1 MRQYELM
8 IILDPNLS
16 NEENTTLIQEITD
29 EVKTLNVVDLK
40 TDLWGTRDLAYKING
55 SYTGYYLM
63 LTFGGE
69 GLSFFEVIKNF
80 NLKKAI
86 WRHMF
91 VKIDE

>member
-16 NEENTTLIQEITD
+16 NEEN
-29 EVKTLNVVDLK
+29 K